1 MFSFIKI
8 LAQEKLH
15 SDGNKLGKLK
25 KFKLRKFIKRKVIRV
40 KVHPTDRQAAA
51 SSPSADVDKITR
63 WSNTWNMS
71 FKPEKSHSHN
81 VSLKGPSG
89 TPHPGRARHMHVG

>member
-1 MFSFIKI
+1 MFSFFKI

-15 SDGNKLGKLK
+15 SDGKKLGKLK

-40 KVHPTDRQAAA
+40 KVHHTDRQVAA

-71 FKPEKSHSHN
+71 LKPEKSHILTM
-81 VSLKGPSG
+81 SL
-89 TPHPGRARHMHVG
+89 